1 MAFGTLVDISHFH
14 TGFKVLI
21 YNPEKSLLTGVTFKN
36 NIKYMAYLKTL
47 VFVYIM
53 HKAVCITALLLIGE
67 IQEWAHSPFV
77 TINACLPLVQPLFII
92 FTRRYHRYLPAL

>member
-1 MAFGTLVDISHFH
+1 M
-14 TGFKVLI
+14 
-21 YNPEKSLLTGVTFKN
+21 SLLTGVTFKN

-53 HKAVCITALLLIGE
+53 HKAMCITALLLIGE

-77 TINACLPLVQPLFII
+77 TI
-92 FTRRYHRYLPAL
+92 